1 MKKFLKQF
9 NVNLS
14 LFLFSLC
21 ICLCNFKP
29 YVYAAE
35 NKKCSNFTNHTIKPN
50 QSAFFTTIQKKISD
64 NSLGMDNKDEEKGL
78 VISTVHSAKGL
89 EWEYVFV
96 LDCVTGVYPGFNA
109 MSMAEEERQENLRV
123 FYVAITR
130 AKKQMYLCVPE
141 IYHEQSI
148 N

>member
-1 MKKFLKQF
+1 
-9 NVNLS
+9 
-14 LFLFSLC
+14 
-21 ICLCNFKP
+21 
-29 YVYAAE
+29 
-35 NKKCSNFTNHTIKPN
+35 
-50 QSAFFTTIQKKISD
+50 
-64 NSLGMDNKDEEKGL
+64 MDNKDEEEGL

-130 AKKQMYLCVPE
+130 AKNKCTYVSQKYIMNVKYILLH
-141 IYHEQSI
+141 I
-148 N
+148 